1 MLVGRQ
7 LQQVVAACEM
17 DGATENYYLP
27 CFFLLLLV
35 TNQLIINKKEGR
47 KYYSITI
54 INAGLTLS
62 DGVRAWTHSRKY
74 CRPLSGRFAGVA
86 IQQTP
91 RNCEGLPCP
100 PLLALSVFLPV
111 VSAEQ

>member
-1 MLVGRQ
+1 MERPKITTSLV
-7 LQQVVAACEM
+7 
-17 DGATENYYLP
+17 
-27 CFFLLLLV
+27 FLLLLV
-35 TNQLIINKKEGR
+35 TNELIINKKEGR